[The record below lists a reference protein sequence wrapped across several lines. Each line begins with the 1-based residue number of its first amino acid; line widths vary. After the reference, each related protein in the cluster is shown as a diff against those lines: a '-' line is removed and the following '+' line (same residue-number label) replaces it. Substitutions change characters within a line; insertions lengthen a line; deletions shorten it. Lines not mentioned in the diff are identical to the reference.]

1 MGKKL
6 SEVFDEISTMENA
19 FLYKRLSDKKV
30 EVKVKIDNQ
39 MTLLITYEELGK
51 ITVSSMYFKR
61 GEKKFKNKMKYIES
75 IISELL
81 INGKTVDRR
90 SVDSIEELN
99 TIIREYINPVD
110 ARELLKTFA
119 KKNGLKLK
127 KKKYALPDEMYV
139 FSGLVIRVLK
149 NGLGTEYLVAYK
161 RTPEEVKEDIIT
173 FGSPKLI
180 QSVEELDELYTN

>member
-1 MGKKL
+1 MEKKL
-6 SEVFDEISTMENA
+6 SVVFDEISTMD
-19 FLYKRLSDKKV
+19 KRLSDKKR
-30 EVKVKIDNQ
+30 EVRIKINNH

-75 IISELL
+75 ITSELL

-149 NGLGTEYLVAYK
+149 NGIGTEFIIAYK

-173 FGSPKLI
+173 FGSYKLI
-180 QSVEELDELYTN
+180 QNIEELNELYNN